1 MRSRKPAGCLAAPV
15 AIIIYGGLGLLL
27 LWQFGG
33 QVWNYFTSAD
43 WQQVNGTVISSE
55 VVDAW
60 DTSGERYTP
69 QVIYTYE
76 IDATSYDGR
85 QVNLQGDL
93 YFGNELD
100 AQQIIAPYPVGT
112 TVRPYV
118 DPSDPTRS
126 VLERDLPTTVWWFVS
141 IGLLLVLLSIGLGIR
156 AFTQRAS
163 ADPTSSPANR
173 PLDYDNA
180 SSVAEASISDARS
193 GD

>member
-1 MRSRKPAGCLAAPV
+1 MRSGQSAGCLTAPI
-15 AIIIYGGLGLLL
+15 ALIIYGGLGFLL

-33 QVWNYFTSAD
+33 QVWSYFTSMD
-43 WQQVNGTVISSE
+43 WQQVDGTVISSE

-69 QVIYTYE
+69 QIIYTYE
-76 IDATSYDGR
+76 IDATSYEGR

-93 YFGNELD
+93 YLGNQLD
-100 AQQIIAPYPVGT
+100 AEQIIAPYPVGA

-126 VLERDLPTTVWWFVS
+126 VLERDLPTAVWWFVV

-156 AFTQRAS
+156 AITQRSS
-163 ADPTSSPANR
+163 ADLPRDRADAPNI
-173 PLDYDNA
+173 N
-180 SSVAEASISDARS
+180 EASVSDARS